1 MSSYPDIELFK
12 QAMQAVGLTTPETIV
27 TDGKLHRY
35 GLKKRSWY
43 VFYAHAAISSG
54 AYGDWK
60 LDLSE
65 KWCSKNA
72 SQLTS
77 SERDALHKQLA
88 EQAALV
94 KAERQENQSQA
105 ATKAARLWSEAR
117 PDVDLKHAYLVAKGI
132 YPHGAK
138 QLGKALILPLYG
150 QDKALVGCQF
160 IYGDGSKRF
169 ITGTKKQGSFC
180 CLKPTNCNQDD
191 TQTIYLVEGWATGVS
206 VFMAMY
212 SLVFVAFDKGNLK
225 AVAVFL
231 RGKYPKARIVVCGD
245 NDADGGGQRAANDAA
260 KAVNGYVVIPYE
272 RL

>member
-1 MSSYPDIELFK
+1 MSCYQNVESFRQIFLTY
-12 QAMQAVGLTTPETIV
+12 GLTPPETIN
-27 TDGKLHRY
+27 TNGKIQRY
-35 GLKKRSWY
+35 GIKKRSWY
-43 VFYAHAAISSG
+43 VYHDGDIASAAF
-54 AYGDWK
+54 GDWK
-60 LDLSE
+60 FELSE
-65 KWCSKNA
+65 KWCSKNVN
-72 SQLTS
+72 QLTAG
-77 SERDALHKQLA
+77 EREEWRKQQA
-88 EQAALV
+88 EQSAIF
-94 KAERQENQSQA
+94 KAELLAKQTEA
-105 ATKAARLWSEAR
+105 AIKAARLWSEAR

-138 QLGKALILPLYG
+138 QLGQALILPLYG
-150 QDKALVGCQF
+150 QNKALVGCQF

-180 CLKPTNCNQDD
+180 CLKPPNYHQDD

-260 KAVNGYVVIPYE
+260 KAVNGFVVIPNE
-272 RL
+272 N